1 MAFRPSGRHGIAM
14 PTDFHALAKTGRM
27 RTAPRGR
34 APVSEIAAR
43 PASRAAEPPAT
54 VHAAARIAAIKS
66 PTKCLNPRMGEIMKQ
81 RFQLKVEKI
90 DKILPDFLK
99 QF

>member
-1 MAFRPSGRHGIAM
+1 MRWPKPEGCEPLHAGGPPSPKSPPG
-14 PTDFHALAKTGRM
+14 
-27 RTAPRGR
+27 PRANAG
-34 APVSEIAAR
+34 
-43 PASRAAEPPAT
+43 EPPPT
-54 VHAAARIAAIKS
+54 VHAAARIAAIKT
-66 PTKCLNPRMGEIMKQ
+66 PTKCLNARMGEIMKQ